1 MREADLQNRKYQSNY
16 CEYQNDIEV
25 LSDVEGLSSW
35 QIKST
40 TKNSPRPEDIYDSI
54 RLFSSLNIT
63 GAYSQFVL
71 VSNKNFAGFNMGRLT
86 RYPLNEFQD
95 LKSKIQ
101 KKFDG
106 KLEDNFLAKVR
117 FLKGPEMDSIHSVI
131 STELSCLYDREWVLD
146 KMISFID
153 SIWNGLR
160 YIAQFKIQDLER
172 RRQEDIEFKT
182 ITLERIKK
190 KY

>member
-1 MREADLQNRKYQSNY
+1 MQNRKYQSNY